1 MKCQKARR
9 NMGEIGIIWAVTN
22 SIDSNI
28 RDRLRR
34 SKLSFLPKNIKKTTR
49 SYLHQPCKSS
59 GNKGLWCGKHPTM
72 KKPSPKW
79 QESFWGFGGEEGGA
93 GVVILNLPFYF
104 KCIYNY
110 SNNIHR
116 WCSSKK
122 KKSNL
127 LNKGKVLSNP
137 HIVIFFF
144 SEITTN
150 TAYFMHVLTLV
161 H

>member
-1 MKCQKARR
+1 MKCQKVGR
-9 NMGEIGIIWAVTN
+9 NMGKIGIIWVLTN
-22 SIDSNI
+22 SVDSNI

-49 SYLHQPCKSS
+49 SYLHQLCKSS
-59 GNKGLWCGKHPTM
+59 GNNGLWCGKQPTM
-72 KKPSPKW
+72 EKPSPKW
-79 QESFWGFGGEEGGA
+79 QESFLGILGRRGQ
-93 GVVILNLPFYF
+93 GVIILNFPFYF

-110 SNNIHR
+110 SSNIHR

-127 LNKGKVLSNP
+127 LNKVKVLSNP
-137 HIVIFFF
+137 HIVIFSF

-150 TAYFMHVLTLV
+150 IAYFLHVLTLV
-161 H
+161 Y